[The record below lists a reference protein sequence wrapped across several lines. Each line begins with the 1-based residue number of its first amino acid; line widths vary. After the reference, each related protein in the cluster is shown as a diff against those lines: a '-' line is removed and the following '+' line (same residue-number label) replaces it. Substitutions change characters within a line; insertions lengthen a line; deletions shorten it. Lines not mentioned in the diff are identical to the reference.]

1 MPTLRESMAPR
12 PDSLR
17 DLMEGRFLY
26 RFENIALNTERLA
39 VDPRELAAFLDNGG
53 FLLGEFFQSRVNQ
66 LF

>member
-1 MPTLRESMAPR
+1 
-12 PDSLR
+12 
-17 DLMEGRFLY
+17 MEGRFLY

-66 LF
+66 LV